1 MNIDQELSEMTVEDM
16 KTYIKIGK
24 KKEEMFQALR
34 TGGGIK
40 GILSAAY
47 ELLENPITVCDTSFS
62 IIENYPLHSNDK
74 DFEIRNSKQYM
85 KTEAVQSM
93 HRERLVER
101 IFSETTPFTFYREE
115 LGVNMMYCR
124 ISIKRSMVGYICVLA
139 KNHPF
144 DMADFEIVHTLSQM
158 VSVEMQKNSF
168 FTEKT
173 GFKYEYFLTDLLEG
187 NMIGKE
193 FIEQRIQQL
202 GRKPMRYYWMMTG
215 VFEKERDIYMNQRY
229 YIEQMVT
236 MIKNSI
242 ALFYKGHIVLLG
254 SSDAH
259 VPFDFAEKVKIEDF
273 LTLNHMRLAISHRFE
288 NPSDARVYYQQ
299 TIRLLAVSG
308 SLKSENYILR
318 YEDYMVE
325 SLIDPKMKKIQREA
339 AVHPDIKY
347 LIAYDQ
353 DNRTEY
359 FHTLSVYIYC
369 GRNALKSAE
378 MLHIHKSTF
387 FYRMNKI
394 TELLGGSMEQRVF
407 QYEISLRLL
416 KLSGEESITIE

>member
-1 MNIDQELSEMTVEDM
+1 M
-16 KTYIKIGK
+16 
-24 KKEEMFQALR
+24 
-34 TGGGIK
+34 
-40 GILSAAY
+40 
-47 ELLENPITVCDTSFS
+47 
-62 IIENYPLHSNDK
+62 
-74 DFEIRNSKQYM
+74 
-85 KTEAVQSM
+85 
-93 HRERLVER
+93 
-101 IFSETTPFTFYREE
+101 
-115 LGVNMMYCR
+115 
-124 ISIKRSMVGYICVLA
+124 
-139 KNHPF
+139 
-144 DMADFEIVHTLSQM
+144 
-158 VSVEMQKNSF
+158 
-168 FTEKT
+168 
-173 GFKYEYFLTDLLEG
+173 
-187 NMIGKE
+187 
-193 FIEQRIQQL
+193 
-202 GRKPMRYYWMMTG
+202 
-215 VFEKERDIYMNQRY
+215 
-229 YIEQMVT
+229 
-236 MIKNSI
+236 
-242 ALFYKGHIVLLG
+242 
-254 SSDAH
+254 
-259 VPFDFAEKVKIEDF
+259 
-273 LTLNHMRLAISHRFE
+273 TLNHMRLAISHRFE